1 MREMV
6 KSMLKS
12 DKIFS
17 VILIIGVV
25 VGVTALP
32 YAINLFFRLLLV
44 GMENPLEVIMTSILL
59 LGFAALYEALK
70 GE

>member
-44 GMENPLEVIMTSILL
+44 GMENPLEVIMTSVLL
-59 LGFAALYEALK
+59 LGFAALYETMK
-70 GE
+70 GR